1 VPVPPVTPEVPETPV
16 RLIATDLDG
25 TLLRTD
31 GSVSERTRAA
41 LALVEEAGATLVL
54 ATGRP
59 PRWIEPIAEQVGH
72 RGYAVCSNGALV
84 YDLHDGR
91 ELSRSILSP
100 DIGLAVAKAVRH
112 ALPDA
117 TFGVEHGH
125 SFGHEPAYAI
135 AGDYGDLYVG
145 KVEELFG
152 RPAVKLLIRHAG
164 YDVDALAAKVAEI
177 AGDLAEY
184 TYSSK
189 EPLIEVA
196 VKGVTKAATLAVL
209 CEQWGIDASEVVAFG
224 DMPNDVGMLS
234 WAGTSYA
241 VGNAHPD
248 ALAVVD
254 HVTATNDDDGV
265 ARVLERIFG

>member
-1 VPVPPVTPEVPETPV
+1 MPEVPDTPV

-25 TLLRTD
+25 TLLRAD
-31 GSVSERTRAA
+31 GSVSRRTRAA

-59 PRWIEPIAEQVGH
+59 PRWIEPIAELIGH

-91 ELSRSILSP
+91 ELSRTVLAP
-100 DIGLAVAKAVRH
+100 EIGLAVAAAVRG

-117 TFGVEHGH
+117 TFGVEHGQ
-125 SFGHEPAYAI
+125 SFGHEPAYEI

-145 KVEELFG
+145 AVEELFA

-164 YDVDALAAKVAEI
+164 YDVGKLAAKVGEI
-177 AGDLAEY
+177 VGDLAEF

-196 VKGVTKAATLAVL
+196 VKGVTKAATLALL
-209 CEQWGIDASEVVAFG
+209 CEQWGIEASEVAAFG

-241 VGNAHPD
+241 VGNAHPEV
-248 ALAVVD
+248 LAVVD
-254 HVTATNDDDGV
+254 HVTGTNEEDGV
-265 ARVLERIFG
+265 AQVLERIFA

>member
-1 VPVPPVTPEVPETPV
+1 MPEVPEIPV

-25 TLLRTD
+25 TLLRTT
-31 GSVSERTRAA
+31 GTVSERTRAA

-59 PRWIEPIAEQVGH
+59 PRWMRLVADQVGH

-84 YDLHDGR
+84 YDLHDER
-91 ELSRSILSP
+91 MLSRTLLTP
-100 DIGLAVAKAVRH
+100 EIGLAVAAAVRE

-117 TFGVEHGH
+117 AFGVEHGD
-125 SFGHEPAYAI
+125 SFGHEPAYPL
-135 AGDYGDLYVG
+135 YGDFGDVYEGAL
-145 KVEELFG
+145 EDLFG
-152 RPAVKLLIRHAG
+152 RPAVKLLIRHNG
-164 YDVDALAAKVAEI
+164 YDVDALAAKVRDV

-184 TYSSK
+184 TYSGQD
-189 EPLIEVA
+189 PLIEVA

-224 DMPNDVGMLS
+224 DMPNDVAMLS

-248 ALAVVD
+248 VLAVVD
-254 HVTATNDDDGV
+254 HVTGTNDEDGV
-265 ARVLERIFG
+265 AQVLERIFG

>member
-1 VPVPPVTPEVPETPV
+1 VPETPETPV
-16 RLIATDLDG
+16 RLVATDLDG
-25 TLLRTD
+25 TLLRAD

-41 LALVEEAGATLVL
+41 LALVEDAGATLVL

-59 PRWIEPIAEQVGH
+59 PRWMRLVADQVGH
-72 RGYAVCSNGALV
+72 RGFAVCSNGALV
-84 YDLHDGR
+84 YDLHDER
-91 ELSRSILSP
+91 ELSRTVLSP
-100 DIGLAVAKAVRH
+100 DIGLAVVEAVRRS
-112 ALPDA
+112 LPDA

-125 SFGHEPAYAI
+125 SFGHEPAYEVL
-135 AGDYGDLYVG
+135 GDFGDVYVG

-164 YDVDALAAKVAEI
+164 YEVDALAAKVREI

-184 TYSSK
+184 TFSGK
-189 EPLIEVA
+189 DPLIEVA

-209 CEQWGIDASEVVAFG
+209 CEQRGIDASEVVAFG

-241 VGNAHPD
+241 VGNAHPEV
-248 ALAVVD
+248 LAVVD
-254 HVTATNDDDGV
+254 HVTGTNEEDGV
-265 ARVLERIFG
+265 AQVLERIFA